1 MSPKPHGR
9 PRSITID
16 SILEAGRI
24 ITLDRLTIRG
34 LAEQL
39 NVSEMSIYRHVHNLH
54 TAKSLVAQHII
65 AQESLPNPHYPN
77 PEDSLIDMSCALR
90 RFVLN
95 NPGIGIFLTQL
106 TPQHT
111 IALQA
116 IEKTQADYAAAY
128 GWQPHH
134 ASIILSVVAE
144 HAVALTHLNPLSHQ
158 ETGLAH
164 HSELPTNIPTIIS
177 GARSTE
183 TWSSHDYFIWSMRA
197 TIRGA
202 LDLLGLL

>member
-1 MSPKPHGR
+1 MIFISRWRVFIHSHGGWNYPWLWILCGFSIFLPIYESLIQDEFR
-9 PRSITID
+9 SFFVVRICSITID

-65 AQESLPNPHYPN
+65 AQESLPSPHYPN

-111 IALQA
+111 TALQA
-116 IEKTQADYAAAY
+116 IEKTQET
-128 GWQPHH
+128 
-134 ASIILSVVAE
+134 SVF
-144 HAVALTHLNPLSHQ
+144 
-158 ETGLAH
+158 
-164 HSELPTNIPTIIS
+164 
-177 GARSTE
+177 
-183 TWSSHDYFIWSMRA
+183 FIE
-197 TIRGA
+197 
-202 LDLLGLL
+202 